1 MNNRYAKILN
11 KKNPI
16 ITGVV
21 HHYWYNNADEKNQY
35 YFIEW
40 IELFFH
46 EDEKIIFKRNEE
58 SGLIEIVDDNIQEL
72 SNQIFENFKGKISI
86 KSIDCSETEWWKGIV
101 NIPGISFIEDPVIE
115 EIDYPE
121 CILIKATKAA
131 MLICPAEEE
140 GIYLERFNEE

>member
-1 MNNRYAKILN
+1 MHNRFSNILN

-21 HHYWYNNADEKNQY
+21 HHYWYNNTDTSNQY

-40 IELFFH
+40 LEIFFH
-46 EDEKIIFKRNEE
+46 EDSKVIFHRDEE
-58 SGLIEIVDDNIQEL
+58 SGLIEIVDIDIKEKAKEINNL
-72 SNQIFENFKGKISI
+72 FEGKISI
-86 KSIDCSETEWWKGIV
+86 KSVDCSETEWWKGIV
-101 NIPGISFIEDPVIE
+101 NVPGISFVEDPVIE

-121 CILIKATKAA
+121 SLLIKTPKAA

-140 GIYLERFNEE
+140 GINLERFNEE